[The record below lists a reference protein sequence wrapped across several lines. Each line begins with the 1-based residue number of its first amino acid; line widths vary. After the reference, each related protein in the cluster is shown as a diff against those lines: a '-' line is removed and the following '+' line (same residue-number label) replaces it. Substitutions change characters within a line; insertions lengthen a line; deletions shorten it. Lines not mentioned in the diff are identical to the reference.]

1 LLTAV
6 GLDTPPTNAEDLQ
19 GKTLLCTFSEKE
31 SDNPSYPDT
40 TNEIVAFRTPKG
52 DGFTPPTKAEVPPSM
67 AAAETSKPAKPS
79 L

>member
-1 LLTAV
+1 MV
-6 GLDTPPTNAEDLQ
+6 
-19 GKTLLCTFSEKE
+19 CTFSERE

-40 TNEIVAFRTPKG
+40 QNEIVAFRTPKG
-52 DGFTPPTKAEVPPSM
+52 DGIAPPKKVEIPPSM